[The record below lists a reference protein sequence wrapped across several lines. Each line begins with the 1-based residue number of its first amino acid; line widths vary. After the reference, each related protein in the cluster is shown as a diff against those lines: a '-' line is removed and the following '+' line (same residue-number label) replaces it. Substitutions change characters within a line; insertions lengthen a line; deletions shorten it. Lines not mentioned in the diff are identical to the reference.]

1 MKRLFLLCALLMA
14 ALPASA
20 ETKTAIFAGGCFWCI
35 EADFEKL
42 NGVIAVESG
51 YTGGH
56 LANPTLYYPFATNS
70 MVLYHIPSSTCS
82 TLEGHFKSERLDAAS
97 ALWP

>member
-1 MKRLFLLCALLMA
+1 M
-14 ALPASA
+14 P
-20 ETKTAIFAGGCFWCI
+20 
-35 EADFEKL
+35 
-42 NGVIAVESG
+42 
-51 YTGGH
+51 
-56 LANPTLYYPFATNS
+56 LYYPFATNS